1 MTQKILIIATVLLVH
16 TAAAHAQQSPPVPT
30 DGAAPTPEQ
39 VPPAYAPPPGYRAP
53 APPPPAQP
61 SQPYYGPGPT
71 YGAPPPAYGA
81 PPAYGPPGY
90 VPPPGR
96 YPPPN
101 YYYRYPPP
109 PPRQV
114 TDRVFTLGG
123 GIGFGGLSW
132 KDQFGHTTSDGGMAY
147 TFRLG
152 FGLRPGLLL
161 LWDVEGTLINRN
173 GGAISQTAN
182 LAALQ
187 IFATQRFF
195 LKAGF
200 GLAEVVQYDTASN
213 WGGAAMAGVG
223 YELIQ
228 GWNWSFDIEAT
239 LTGARYNYSTGNEN
253 WTNWSLVNFAINFF

>member
-1 MTQKILIIATVLLVH
+1 MTNKTLIVATVLLVH
-16 TAAAHAQQSPPVPT
+16 TAAAHAQQSAPIP
-30 DGAAPTPEQ
+30 DGATPAAESF
-39 VPPAYAPPPGYRAP
+39 PPAYAPPPGYRPPAYAP
-53 APPPPAQP
+53 AQAAPQ

-71 YGAPPPAYGA
+71 YGAPP
-81 PPAYGPPGY
+81 AYGPPSGY
-90 VPPPGR
+90 GPPPGH

-114 TDRVFTLGG
+114 TDRPFTLGG
-123 GIGFGGLSW
+123 GVGFGGLSF
-132 KDQFGHTTSDGGMAY
+132 KDTYGHTATDNGMAY

-152 FGLRPGLLL
+152 FGLRPGLILM
-161 LWDVEGTLINRN
+161 WDVEGALVNRN
-173 GGAISQTAN
+173 GYGISQTAN

-187 IFATQRFF
+187 IFATNRLF

-200 GLAEVVQYDTASN
+200 GLAAVRDSSCTTCGNN

-228 GWNWSFDIEAT
+228 GWNWSFDVEAT
-239 LTGARYNYSTGNEN
+239 VTGARYSYNTGDEN

>member
-1 MTQKILIIATVLLVH
+1 MTKKILVIATVLLVH
-16 TAAAHAQQSPPVPT
+16 TAAAHAQQSAPIPDSAPPGT
-30 DGAAPTPEQ
+30 EAF
-39 VPPAYAPPPGYRAP
+39 PPAYAPPPGYRPPQA
-53 APPPPAQP
+53 APPPSA
-61 SQPYYGPGPT
+61 QPYYGPGPT

-81 PPAYGPPGY
+81 PPAYA
-90 VPPPGR
+90 PPPGH

-114 TDRVFTLGG
+114 TDRPFTLGG
-123 GIGFGGLSW
+123 GVGFGGLSF
-132 KDQFGHTTSDGGMAY
+132 KDSLGHATTDGGMAY

-152 FGLRPGLLL
+152 FGLHPGLLL
-161 LWDVEGTLINRN
+161 LWDVEGAFVNRN
-173 GGAISQTAN
+173 GDGIAQTAN

-187 IFATQRFF
+187 IFATQRLF

-200 GLAEVVQYDTASN
+200 GVAAVVHTYNQAGYETTSD
-213 WGGAAMAGVG
+213 WGGAAMAGLG

-239 LTGARYNYSTGNEN
+239 ITGARYNYSTGNEN